1 MQDDTIFIIF
11 AELRR
16 FNKQLHECEND
27 LEKMLYIIKNGWRLA
42 NQPQEL
48 QDEIFT
54 RLFNACDIPRF
65 DEVKRIQYDKD
76 MFDERRY
83 NGEIAAARAE
93 GRNEGR
99 EEGRVEGEKF
109 MSYQIAKN
117 MLSMSIDVE
126 TIVKVTGL
134 TIKEIESL

>member
-16 FNKQLHECEND
+16 FKKQLHECEND
-27 LEKMLYIIKNGWRLA
+27 LEKVLYIIKNGWRLA

-93 GRNEGR
+93 GLAEGR
-99 EEGRVEGEKF
+99 AAGQVAAKKELCISMLEKDIPKETVAE
-109 MSYQIAKN
+109 IA
-117 MLSMSIDVE
+117 
-126 TIVKVTGL
+126 GL
-134 TIKEIESL
+134 TLDALDQLLAR